1 VRYAIVIE
9 DAGGNYSAYV
19 PDLPGCVAT
28 GATVQETEHAIRE
41 AKGPVPRLA
50 EIIADEPIK
59 GSWWSHPKS
68 HQIYAVFQALSE
80 SNDILVCRLV
90 DGKVTFVHRRLWPA
104 LVRVAAHFSVQQ
116 LSRVHE
122 EHTAAGHH
130 VSHEVAFP
138 EWVPPEAIREARL
151 LDEQEAL
158 KSLGLWAEQPNKS
171 LRARRRKAARP

>member
-1 VRYAIVIE
+1 MTSEQAIAFVRDHGVVLA
-9 DAGGNYSAYV
+9 S
-19 PDLPGCVAT
+19 
-28 GATVQETEHAIRE
+28 

-50 EIIADEPIK
+50 EIIAGEPIK
-59 GSWWSHPKS
+59 GSWWGHPKS
-68 HQIYAVFQALSE
+68 HEIYAVFQALSE

-104 LVRVAAHFSVQQ
+104 LIRVAAHFPVQQ
-116 LSRVHE
+116 LSQVRE

-138 EWVPPEAIREARL
+138 EWVPPEAMREARL

-158 KSLGLWAEQPNKS
+158 KALGSWAEQPSKS
-171 LRARRRKAARP
+171 LKARRGKAARP